1 MAEDQPPLPPD
12 VTGPPGSPPPPEPL
26 WPTADPPDEVMPA
39 PAPPPP
45 PPPAV
50 APAIAPPAAP
60 PRPGSGSPPAF
71 GLPSSVAP
79 APYRQPS
86 VSELTKPS
94 RGRRVGLTFVIVGVI
109 VLVVGGSAA
118 GFLLTRSTGSK
129 ASHLGATTPSASAAE
144 VSPTPA
150 QTPNTVSYTDPDAY
164 YTAQFSKAP
173 AYHST
178 TQASPVGNVPYRY
191 AEYIGPDV
199 DQLVGV
205 LVFAPGTGFDTQKGL
220 QGIATAGKGSVIS
233 SAPSTFQGYPSLEG
247 VISLQGDYLKVQ
259 IVHVGNL
266 AYIIWTAGPVN
277 PPSDYAGFIAGVHI
291 TPH

>member
-1 MAEDQPPLPPD
+1 MAEEQPPLPPEAAGPPE
-12 VTGPPGSPPPPEPL
+12 VAGPPGLPPPPEPL
-26 WPTADPPDEVMPA
+26 WPA

-45 PPPAV
+45 PPATPV
-50 APAIAPPAAP
+50 AAPAAP
-60 PRPGSGSPPAF
+60 FA
-71 GLPSSVAP
+71 AIHP
-79 APYRQPS
+79 APSDAPPTFAAPPS

-94 RGRRVGLTFVIVGVI
+94 HGRRVRLIVVIAALI
-109 VLVVGGSAA
+109 VLIGGGGAA
-118 GFLLTRSTGSK
+118 GILLTR
-129 ASHLGATTPSASAAE
+129 PSASKATHTGAASPSASGAE
-144 VSPTPA
+144 VSATPA
-150 QTPNTVSYTDPDAY
+150 PTPNTVSYDDPDQY

-178 TQASPVGNVPYRY
+178 TQASPAGNVPYRY

-205 LVFAPGTGFDTQKGL
+205 LVFTPGTGFDTQKGL
-220 QGIATAGKGSVIS
+220 QGIAAAGKGSVVS

-266 AYIIWTAGPVN
+266 AYIIGTAGPVN
-277 PPSDYAGFIAGVHI
+277 PPSDFAGFIAGVHI